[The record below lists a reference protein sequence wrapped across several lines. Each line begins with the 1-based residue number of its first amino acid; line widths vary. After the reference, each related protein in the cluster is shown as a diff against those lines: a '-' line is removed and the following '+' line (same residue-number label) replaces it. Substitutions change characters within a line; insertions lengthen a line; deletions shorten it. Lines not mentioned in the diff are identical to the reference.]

1 MGILYDIIHALEE
14 AREDKAKRETAQRL
28 VDGFRGRVRDDLV
41 SDYFERRLQERHPD
55 WDKGSGN

>member
-1 MGILYDIIHALEE
+1 MGVLWDIIKALEE

-28 VDGFRGRVRDDLV
+28 VDSFRGRVQDDLV
-41 SDYFERRLQERHPD
+41 SDYFERRLSERHPE